1 MKNAIII
8 FLLLLPLFCFCQD
21 EKFSSET
28 GFAEVNGTKLYYEV
42 AGSGES
48 ILFVHGNF
56 GDCRHWDHQF
66 EQLSRK
72 FKVIRFDVRGYG
84 KSANPDP
91 EEVYYDYED
100 IKSLMDYL
108 KVDRAHVC
116 GLSMGSGIAT
126 DFALMYPYRCHSL
139 IPIGP
144 WPSGYGEGEFSN
156 EGTNMLWAVFG
167 DVVKTLNE
175 KGPKE
180 ATDYWWTGTDF
191 VKSSVRSDKALNEL
205 LKMGYDYDY
214 WGFKNPNKRSYPS
227 PSAINRLK
235 EIKVPTLIVTAE
247 FDMAP
252 CITVADLME
261 KEIKGSNKI
270 SLKDAG
276 HCMNMD
282 KPEEFNAELVSFIE
296 SLK

>member
-1 MKNAIII
+1 
-8 FLLLLPLFCFCQD
+8 
-21 EKFSSET
+21 
-28 GFAEVNGTKLYYEV
+28 
-42 AGSGES
+42 
-48 ILFVHGNF
+48 
-56 GDCRHWDHQF
+56 
-66 EQLSRK
+66 
-72 FKVIRFDVRGYG
+72 
-84 KSANPDP
+84 
-91 EEVYYDYED
+91 VYYDYED

-116 GLSMGSGIAT
+116 GLSMGSGIAN
-126 DFALMYPYRCHSL
+126 DFALMYPDRCHSL
-139 IPIGP
+139 ISIGP

-175 KGPKE
+175 KGPQE

-205 LKMGYDYDY
+205 IKMGYDYDY

-261 KEIKGSNKI
+261 KEIKGSKKI

-282 KPEEFNAELVSFIE
+282 KP
-296 SLK
+296 